1 LLGGFAT
8 AGVAVLGG
16 CEEGARETGGGAVGT
31 ADDSEETAGDA
42 SSVAC
47 EFVSQVEIDG
57 LIAAGEATPE
67 QMTAP
72 YQSCEDLVER
82 FRNYRSVANVYIVN
96 AYGAAFVPG
105 SKVVATKAG
114 LLQVRAFEYDEN
126 EFYGEGTHRFL
137 LSDAQEDGLPSS
149 NAVLCFTGED
159 VVLSPRLRDFRAG
172 ERKTYRDGV
181 EGVRRELFAVERGEV
196 IVEEIGRGRL
206 DTPLEIGGSNFFMYV
221 IGKTPIPDL
230 SNSPDQWI
238 GRTDWDSILRN

>member
-1 LLGGFAT
+1 MAAFAA
-8 AGVAVLGG
+8 AGVAVSGG

-31 ADDSEETAGDA
+31 VDLSDESAGDG

-47 EFVSQVEIDG
+47 EFVSRAEIDG
-57 LIAAGEATPE
+57 LISAGEATPE

-72 YQSCEDLVER
+72 CRSCEDLVER
-82 FRNYRSVANVYIVN
+82 FRNYRSEANVYVVN
-96 AYGAAFVPG
+96 AFGAVFVPG
-105 SKVVATKAG
+105 SKVVATKGG
-114 LLQVRAFEYDEN
+114 LLQVRSFDYDEN

-149 NAVLCFTGED
+149 KAVLFFTGED
-159 VVLSPRLRDFRAG
+159 VVLSSRLRDFREG
-172 ERKTYRDGV
+172 ERKTERDGV
-181 EGVRRELFAVERGEV
+181 EGVRRELFEVERGEV
-196 IVEEIGRGRL
+196 IIEEIGEGRV